1 AQQRHQE
8 LFGAALPEALG
19 NGESPSFLEGKF
31 FGENT
36 LGKTRFYAFGA
47 VESSSMEAAAPMRK

>member
-1 AQQRHQE
+1 
-8 LFGAALPEALG
+8 
-19 NGESPSFLEGKF
+19 LEGKF

-47 VESSSMEAAAPMRK
+47 VESISIEADAPKRYPMRK